1 MKVNTLLMIMILLSA
16 GILSAAVS
24 MGVAPDELSLSPAM
38 PLQVSETEGETP
50 CVHVSRSVPA
60 GKYTPGKPLAILVKI
75 EEQCE
80 EEFSSIGFIE
90 EIPKNWSF
98 VGMETRTGEAPV
110 IFPPEDMTGT
120 LGFAWITVPL
130 FPVEIQ
136 YTIKPQ
142 AVSEEPLVISGHAL
156 YRFDAGEHRSATV
169 TTTVEAL
176 PIVPEG
182 EGELSVEG
190 ESVPDEG
197 EAPVGCCQNN
207 RVSDPKRGPG
217 GTVASLIGDFS
228 LLILAVSC
236 MTLYSLKA

>member
-1 MKVNTLLMIMILLSA
+1 MKVNTLLMILLSV
-16 GILSAAVS
+16 GVLSAAFPLDAAV
-24 MGVAPDELSLSPAM
+24 DESSFSPTM

-50 CVHVSRSVPA
+50 CVHLSRSVPA

-156 YRFDAGEHRSATV
+156 YRFDAGEYRSATV

-176 PIVPEG
+176 PIVPER
-182 EGELSVEG
+182 EGELSMEG

-197 EAPVGCCQNN
+197 EAPVGCCQYN
-207 RVSDPKRGPG
+207 RVSDQKRHPG
-217 GTVASLIGDFS
+217 GAVASLIGDFS
-228 LLILAVSC
+228 LMILAFSC